1 MNANVCARRRLP
13 SSSFHKSETMLRNT
27 SDRHCAK
34 FIGVGI
40 SGLYQTDRIS
50 SPNALAATIESKR
63 TVAAS
68 TPLTSNRKMDASA
81 AAIAAEAVSTVMSS
95 NFISTPD
102 REPVGMKRAPWPEYD
117 IRTECRRG

>member
-13 SSSFHKSETMLRNT
+13 SSSFRKSETMLRNT
-27 SDRHCAK
+27 SQVKTVSRRIVTARNLLASAS
-34 FIGVGI
+34 G
-40 SGLYQTDRIS
+40 GLYQTDRIS

-81 AAIAAEAVSTVMSS
+81 AAIAAEAASTVMSS
-95 NFISTPD
+95 NFFHS
-102 REPVGMKRAPWPEYD
+102 R
-117 IRTECRRG
+117 